1 MIDNNGK
8 MPKAE
13 KLKDCYNN
21 NNVIIGYNY
30 YVNLL
35 TEKAL
40 GMYKYNNCPESL
52 PQEQI
57 ERRLILDGF
66 CVVFNKNPWGL
77 VTAPASIYGEDIYY
91 LPTNATYTQVKIGS
105 GELAVGK
112 NCVVI
117 YNSQV
122 DMYSKVGLRD
132 LIGRYARLLADV
144 DSSVSNMIVNTRR
157 QKMGLAKSGNA
168 AKALREFIDSMY
180 AGEPAEIKTQ
190 TFIEMIK
197 TVDWNDSTQSGRNIA
212 DLIASKQKILADFL
226 QEIGVKTAFEKAERL
241 ITSEVSANDQLLT
254 INKEDMLYCRQKG
267 IERVNDMFG
276 TNITVIENPAYK
288 IKNVEVASNDDK

>member
-1 MIDNNGK
+1 MSKDVK
-8 MPKAE
+8 

-21 NNVIIGYNY
+21 CSVPVGYEY
-30 YVNLL
+30 YEHML

-40 GMYKYNNCPESL
+40 GMHKFPGCPASL

-66 CVVFNKNPWGL
+66 AVIFNKNPWGL
-77 VTAPASIYGEDIYY
+77 VTAPASIYGMDIYD
-91 LPTNATYTQVKIGS
+91 LPTNVTYTQVVLGS

-112 NCVVI
+112 NCVII
-117 YNSQV
+117 YNSQA
-122 DMYSKVGLRD
+122 DMYNPQGLRA
-132 LIGRYARLLADV
+132 LIGRYARLLADI
-144 DSSVSNMIVNTRR
+144 DSSISNIIVNSRR
-157 QKMGLAKSGNA
+157 QKMGLAKSANA
-168 AKALREFIDSMY
+168 ATALREFIESMY

-212 DLIASKQKILADFL
+212 DLLASKQKILADFL

-241 ITSEVSANDQLLT
+241 ITSEVSANNQLLT
-254 INKEDMLYCRQKG
+254 INKEDMLYCRQIG
-267 IERVNDMFG
+267 IEKVNDMFG
-276 TNITVIENPAYK
+276 TDISVIENPAYK
-288 IKNVEVASNDDK
+288 IQSQEVQKNDN